1 MNKAFPIL
9 PAALLLALGSQQAM
23 AQAPVLYNTISGV
36 VWSDNSASSNGIRE
50 VGEERLGGILVSL
63 VHDRSGVADTVVS
76 TTLSDN
82 TGTFTL
88 NNYVGT
94 GTFYIDYAF
103 PSEGFAPSTQRAG
116 PDDQLSSAADPT
128 TAGNVDNNIVSSSPI
143 VISSNAN
150 ITNQGLGLQRL
161 PNTVTYWVLKPV
173 TTTLW
178 NDNFTL
184 PKADSAYGTMN
195 RTTFFTTDAVRH
207 PSIGLENTGAG
218 STLGTVEANGRVT
231 FTPPTGATFETN
243 TLARKVEDLA
253 TYDNTTDYDGAS
265 GANWAECFSG
275 SFNTRV
281 ITQPAQLNS
290 YRGISTGTIS
300 VGAAATSV
308 ASVIGSGNLVA
319 SVLTNSG
326 VGVFVTYTYAAPI
339 PLATRLLS
347 FEAAVAGPRS
357 NLSWTH
363 AITETATGFA
373 VERSINGR
381 DFSALGFVPAEEGRT
396 TAAAG
401 TREYVFADAVPAPGN
416 NYYRL
421 KQTDASGRSAYSMVR
436 TVGFGGSAQAY
447 ASYPNPADAY
457 VTATADAG
465 TRVVL
470 HDALG
475 RVVVSVMADA
485 SGAAVVPVASLPEGI
500 YSLRTE
506 SRGKTFTERLVVQHK

>member
-1 MNKAFPIL
+1 MKKTFLAL
-9 PAALLLALGSQQAM
+9 PVALLLALGGQRAN

-36 VWSDNSASSNGIRE
+36 VWNDNNTSPNGIRDA
-50 VGEERLGGILVSL
+50 GEARIGGILVSL
-63 VHDRSGVADTVVS
+63 VQERGAADTVLA
-76 TTLSDN
+76 TTLSDT
-82 TGTFTL
+82 TGAFTL

-103 PSEGFAPSTQRAG
+103 PSEGYTPSVQRAG
-116 PDDQLSSAADPT
+116 SDNQLNSAADPA

-150 ITNQGLGLQRL
+150 ITNAGLGLERL
-161 PNTVTYWVLKPV
+161 PNTVTYWRLKPV

-178 NDNFTL
+178 NETFTL

-195 RTTFFTTDAVRH
+195 RTTIFATDAVRH

-231 FTPPTGATFETN
+231 FTPPTGATFEIN
-243 TLARKVEDLA
+243 TLARKVQTLA
-253 TYDNTTDYDGAS
+253 TYDNTTDYS
-265 GANWAECFSG
+265 GTSGMTWVECFSG
-275 SFNTRV
+275 AFNTRI
-281 ITQPAQLNS
+281 ITNGAQLNS

-300 VGAAATSV
+300 LGAAATSV

-326 VGVFVTYTYAAPI
+326 VGVFVTYTFTAPV

-347 FEAAVAGPRS
+347 FEAEATGSRS
-357 NLSWTH
+357 NLSWMH
-363 AITETATGFA
+363 ASAETATGFG
-373 VERSINGR
+373 VERSTNGR
-381 DFSALGFVPAEEGRT
+381 DYAAVGFVAAEEGR

-401 TREYVFADAVPAPGN
+401 TREYVFADAVPAQGN

-421 KQTDASGRSAYSMVR
+421 KQTDAAGRSAYSMVR
-436 TVGFGGSAQAY
+436 TVSFGGSAQAN
-447 ASYPNPADAY
+447 ASYPNPADAR

-465 TRVVL
+465 TLVVL

-475 RVVVSVMADA
+475 RVVVSVVADA
-485 SGAAVVPVASLPEGI
+485 AGGVVVPVAALPEGV
-500 YSLRTE
+500 YSLRSE
-506 SRGKTFTERLVVQHK
+506 SRGKVRTERLVVQHK